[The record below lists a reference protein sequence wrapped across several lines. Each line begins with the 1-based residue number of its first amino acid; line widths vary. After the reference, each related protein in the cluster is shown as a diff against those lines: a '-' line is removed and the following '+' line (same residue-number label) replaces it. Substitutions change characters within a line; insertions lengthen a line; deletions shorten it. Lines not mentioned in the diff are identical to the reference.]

1 MSDSV
6 FFVVELEVKPG
17 QVDELQSVM
26 EEMAAVTQADEPGTL
41 NYEWFLTDD
50 GSACY
55 IFERYADAEAAVVH
69 SRTFPP
75 ELSQRAMAFRP
86 TRLTAYGSLT
96 EAITAQRIEPLLAA
110 LPGISFVAVE
120 PAGGFTRDVGTEIT
134 RSVR

>member
-55 IFERYADAEAAVVH
+55 IFERYADAEAGVVH

-86 TRLTAYGSLT
+86 TRLTAYGSLS
-96 EAITAQRIEPLLAA
+96 EAIRQQRESSQFWRRFLGSASSRSSQVAA
-110 LPGISFVAVE
+110 SHGMSAP
-120 PAGGFTRDVGTEIT
+120 R
-134 RSVR
+134 

>member
-17 QVDELQSVM
+17 QIDQLQSVM

-55 IFERYADAEAAVVH
+55 IFERYANPDAAVVH

-75 ELSQRAMAFRP
+75 ELSRRAMAFLP
-86 TRLTAYGSLT
+86 TRLTAYGKLT
-96 EAITAQRIEPLLAA
+96 GAIRRQRIDPLLAA
-110 LPGISFVAVE
+110 VPGISLVVVE
-120 PAGGFTRDVGTEIT
+120 PLGGFAREAVTAQTGR
-134 RSVR
+134 